1 MKKRNLILVTLIL
14 LLSFSAT
21 ALAEETTGETSPE
34 AALSDVAS
42 ASVVTLNQAPEAI
55 TSAAKSSMHYSLGYV
70 RISITYNNYIV
81 GTSHGIPAYYNVSA
95 GR

>member
-34 AALSDVAS
+34 AALSDDAS

-55 TSAAKSSMHYSLGYV
+55 TSAAKCLWK
-70 RISITYNNYIV
+70 RL
-81 GTSHGIPAYYNVSA
+81 
-95 GR
+95 

>member
-34 AALSDVAS
+34 AALSDDAS

-55 TSAAKSSMHYSLGYV
+55 TSAAKSEWIIAWVMNVFPLLIIITSLI
-70 RISITYNNYIV
+70 R
-81 GTSHGIPAYYNVSA
+81 
-95 GR
+95 